1 MKCTR
6 AELVKLQQTI
16 AEGRLEKLVELR
28 QSMTQRTSGV
38 LPDRPLEDGEFY
50 WHPKFRLALRVYN
63 SGRGIWICKYRNK
76 RGLERTHGI
85 GSATVINTTMA
96 ETAAKLVLGKVAQG
110 EDPQGERAEL
120 LARPKI
126 TVGALC
132 EQFFEEMRASPK
144 MSFRTV
150 RGYANSARRHLGA
163 LRNMQADELDAQAV
177 VVRVR
182 EIAKHSTYNADTF
195 RAMLASVYNWAKLVY
210 PATIVVNPVTGTWRP
225 ERKPT
230 TGQALT
236 MEQLG
241 AIWRACEMVEGMAIP
256 MLRNGQ
262 AANRW
267 DKVEGADDDLIGIM
281 QAARLAG
288 FDRKTLEN
296 AVRNGTLPLVDPKGI
311 RPAGANAHGRIPHC
325 TTVGALNRYIDARA
339 MRSRRG
345 DYCKVVRLAMLFG
358 ARYGEMAGLRWSEL
372 PLWLRESNTSP
383 PLDVNERV
391 LHIKTVPD
399 DAPVGHRRIKSRGG
413 KPKDLILYIP
423 DAAVEIIRSVPKQ
436 GNRDL
441 LFGPTAN
448 RGNGE
453 LKRELDELIALN
465 EGASFK
471 WKHHWLRHTFT
482 TRPKEMGVQPYLIEA
497 IVNHAIPGEA
507 RTYTHT
513 KYLELQKPV
522 LEKWAR
528 LIRDAADR
536 VPASDASNVHQLSFG
551 QPAAEAA

>member
-6 AELVKLQQTI
+6 AELVKLQQII
-16 AEGRLEKLVELR
+16 AEGRSDKLVELR
-28 QSMTQRTSGV
+28 RSMAQRASGA

-63 SGRGIWICKYRNK
+63 SGRGIWVCKYRNK

-96 ETAAKLVLGKVAQG
+96 ENAAKLVLGKVAQG

-126 TVGALC
+126 TVGKLC

-150 RGYANSARRHLGA
+150 DGYANSAKRHLGA
-163 LRNMQADELDAQAV
+163 LRDLQADELDAQAV
-177 VVRVR
+177 VIRVR
-182 EIAKHSTYNADTF
+182 EIAKHSTYNADQF
-195 RAMLASVYNWAKLVY
+195 RAMLASVYNWAKQVY
-210 PATIVVNPVTGTWRP
+210 PKTIVLNPVTGTWRP

-236 MEQLG
+236 IAELG
-241 AIWRACEMVEGMAIP
+241 AIWRACEMLEGMAEP
-256 MLRNGQ
+256 MCRNGHVMKH
-262 AANRW
+262 RHEL
-267 DKVEGADDDLIGIM
+267 DGPDDEPIGIRH
-281 QAARLAG
+281 AAELAG
-288 FDRKTLEN
+288 FDNKTLYK
-296 AVRNGTLPLVDPKGI
+296 AARNGTLALRRVSSRDVPKYDPS
-311 RPAGANAHGRIPHC
+311 RPGAKPTNY
-325 TTVGALNRYIDARA
+325 TTVGEINRYIDARA

-358 ARYGEMAGLRWSEL
+358 ARFGEMAGLRWSEIGDL
-372 PLWLRESNTSP
+372 
-383 PLDVNERV
+383 NERK

-423 DAAVEIIRSVPKQ
+423 DAAAEIIQSVPKQ

-441 LFGPTAN
+441 LFGSTAN
-448 RGNGE
+448 GAQQNGE
-453 LKRELDELIALN
+453 LKGELDDLIARN

-482 TRPKEMGVQPYLIEA
+482 TRLKEMGVQPYLIEA
-497 IVNHAIPGEA
+497 IVNHALKGEA
-507 RTYTHT
+507 STYTHT

-522 LEKWAR
+522 LEKWAQ
-528 LIRDAADR
+528 LIRDAANR
-536 VPASDASNVHQLSFG
+536 VESDTSNVHLLFG
-551 QPAAEAA
+551 QQAETA

>member
-383 PLDVNERV
+383 PLPHAALALDRKKLAAFSALGGGFLQFPIGDRRRNRTRASVGNAGGNARPSLTNATLAASRLLHRRSPTRALIERCIGRPPKKVGAFSALRGPVRPAGSRPVSHRPQAMSLATRWQPNTSTRHGATALYIAVARLPCFRLAAVAAHALERV
-391 LHIKTVPD
+391 
-399 DAPVGHRRIKSRGG
+399 
-413 KPKDLILYIP
+413 
-423 DAAVEIIRSVPKQ
+423 AAVV
-436 GNRDL
+436 
-441 LFGPTAN
+441 A
-448 RGNGE
+448 
-453 LKRELDELIALN
+453 RE
-465 EGASFK
+465 
-471 WKHHWLRHTFT
+471 
-482 TRPKEMGVQPYLIEA
+482 QY
-497 IVNHAIPGEA
+497 
-507 RTYTHT
+507 
-513 KYLELQKPV
+513 
-522 LEKWAR
+522 
-528 LIRDAADR
+528 
-536 VPASDASNVHQLSFG
+536 
-551 QPAAEAA
+551 